1 MKIFSKLRNKKV
13 LIGFIIGIIL
23 IIGIITIIVLNSNKE
38 ETKIEVLLN
47 DNLEFEINS
56 EVKLLS
62 LVSENNKAEI
72 TSKDELIDT
81 SILGEKE
88 IAIKYKDKEEKEY
101 KFKIKIID
109 TQAPTI
115 EYQKEITTTEGTEI
129 DLLKDVKA
137 TDNSK
142 EELEVKVEGEYDFNI
157 VGTYNLKYVVED
169 SSKNKTEEEFTLTIT
184 EKPKQEEK
192 KNSNNSQT
200 EQNTNNFLNNYQS
213 VKENT
218 SCEPLELYTF
228 VSKDVW
234 SNDYCNHI
242 REITYFWY
250 INKTVSVGDEIVEVS
265 WGVSASSGTGMP
277 MVEKAKAYLPPH
289 PTGQEAIDLYKSN
302 PNVRY
307 GETALYTVIP

>member
-169 SSKNKTEEEFTLTIT
+169 SSKNKTEEDFTLVVK
-184 EKPKQEEK
+184 EKPKETPKPSTNQNNNNNNITSNNSTNN
-192 KNSNNSQT
+192 NSNNKLSPEECSQKYSKYTNKVFTSKPTDDPNIGWNVGRFYITKEPMENGGTSYQLHNEKISGHYIGDSASEQIKQIVGDLT
-200 EQNTNNFLNNYQS
+200 EMRYT
-213 VKENT
+213 KENPLILYQVGMY
-218 SCEPLELYTF
+218 SC
-228 VSKDVW
+228 
-234 SNDYCNHI
+234 N
-242 REITYFWY
+242 
-250 INKTVSVGDEIVEVS
+250 
-265 WGVSASSGTGMP
+265 
-277 MVEKAKAYLPPH
+277 
-289 PTGQEAIDLYKSN
+289 
-302 PNVRY
+302 
-307 GETALYTVIP
+307 